1 MKSRTLP
8 FLSLTLS
15 VVLAL
20 SSACVAVDSFTATG
34 SMSFARRMHQATRL
48 ANGKVLITGGINGT
62 GTLATAELFNPA
74 TGIFTRTGNMRIARA
89 SHTATLLAN
98 GQVLITGGTNSTGT
112 LATAELFNPAT
123 GTFTRTGSM
132 ATARFGHTATLLG
145 NGKVLVA
152 GGATAKAELF
162 NPSTGLF
169 TPTKNMTAARMG
181 HTATRLNN
189 GKVLLAGGTDSS
201 SGSALGDLF
210 DPATSTFTPTATG
223 GTEALWLAAALLQDG
238 RVLLAGG
245 DVTVLLSGGSTRC
258 CLSGPDSVA
267 LAALFVSSEKSFFA
281 AGHMTTSRAFHT
293 ATRLGNGEVLIAG
306 GATVHSAVQIT
317 TVKTSV
323 TPLASAELFNPATV
337 TFTNAANMTTARS
350 WHTATLLGNG
360 KVLVV
365 GGVDTKGNVLS
376 SAELYQ

>member
-1 MKSRTLP
+1 MKSRTLR

-20 SSACVAVDSFTATG
+20 SAACAAVNSFTATG
-34 SMSFARRMHQATRL
+34 RMSFARRMHRATRL
-48 ANGKVLITGGINGT
+48 ANGKVLITGGTNGT

-98 GQVLITGGTNSTGT
+98 GQVLITGGTNSAGT

-132 ATARFGHTATLLG
+132 VTARFGHTATLLG

-152 GGATAKAELF
+152 GGGTAKAELF
-162 NPSTGLF
+162 NPSTGVF

-189 GKVLLAGGTDSS
+189 GEVLLAGGTDSG
-201 SGSALGDLF
+201 GSALGDLF
-210 DPATSTFTPTATG
+210 DPATSTFTPTTTG
-223 GTEALWLAAALLQDG
+223 GTQALWLAAALLQDG
-238 RVLLAGG
+238 RVFLAGG
-245 DVTVLLSGGSTRC
+245 DLTVLLSGGSTRC

-267 LAALFVSSEKSFFA
+267 LGVLFVSSDKSFFA
-281 AGHMTTSRAFHT
+281 AGDMTTSRAFHT
-293 ATRLGNGEVLIAG
+293 ATRLGNGDVLIAG
-306 GATVHSAVQIT
+306 GATVHSVAQTT

-323 TPLASAELFNPATV
+323 TPLASAELFNPTTV
-337 TFTNAANMTTARS
+337 TFTNTANMTTARS

-365 GGVDTKGNVLS
+365 GGVDANGNVLS